1 MMQVLSHRGYWTDA
15 SEKNLPVAFERSFA
29 LGFGTETDVRDH
41 DGRLVISHDMPTGH
55 SLAFEDYLGCLAR
68 TATRPLLQA
77 INIKADGLA
86 GELARVMKGHAH
98 PWFVFDMSL
107 PDTLGQLR
115 AGNPVYLRM
124 SEYETVAP
132 ALESRIRGIWLDAFE
147 RTWYGVDTIAALL
160 DRGLSVC
167 VVSPELHRRD
177 DHADLWAA
185 LRPLRDRAGLSLC
198 TDLPE
203 QARASLDLHREDM
216 R

>member
-1 MMQVLSHRGYWTDA
+1 MMEVLSHRGYWTEA
-15 SEKNLPVAFERSFA
+15 SEKNTPAAFERSFA

-41 DGRLVISHDMPTGH
+41 DGRLVISHDMPTGEA
-55 SLAFEDYLGCLAR
+55 LAFETYLDCLAR
-68 TATRPLLQA
+68 KATRPLLQA

-86 GELARVMKGHAH
+86 SALARTMKDCAH

-124 SEYETVAP
+124 SEYEDVPP
-132 ALESRIRGIWLDAFE
+132 ALESRIQGVWLDAFE

-160 DRGLSVC
+160 ARGLAVC
-167 VVSPELHRRD
+167 VVSPELHKRD
-177 DHADLWAA
+177 DYETLWTA
-185 LRPLRDRAGLSLC
+185 LKPLRDRAGLSLC

-203 QARASLDLHREDM
+203 QALACLGM
-216 R
+216 N

>member
-1 MMQVLSHRGYWTDA
+1 MMDVLSHRGYWTDA
-15 SEKNLPVAFERSFA
+15 SEKNTPAAFERSFA

-41 DGRLVISHDMPTGH
+41 DGRLVISHDMPTGEA
-55 SLAFEDYLGCLAR
+55 LAFEAYLGCLAR
-68 TATRPLLQA
+68 KATRPLLQA

-86 GELARVMKGHAH
+86 TALARTMKDIAH

-124 SEYETVAP
+124 SEYEDVPP
-132 ALESRIRGIWLDAFE
+132 ALESRIHGVWLDAFE

-160 DRGLSVC
+160 ARGLAVC
-167 VVSPELHRRD
+167 VVSPELHKRD
-177 DHADLWAA
+177 DYETLWTA
-185 LRPLRDRAGLSLC
+185 LKPLRDRAGLSLC

-203 QARASLDLHREDM
+203 QALACLGLN
-216 R
+216 

>member
-1 MMQVLSHRGYWTDA
+1 MMDVLSHRGYWTDA
-15 SEKNLPVAFERSFA
+15 SEKNTPAAFERSFA

-41 DGRLVISHDMPTGH
+41 DGRLVISHDMPTGEA
-55 SLAFEDYLGCLAR
+55 LAFEAYLGCLAR
-68 TATRPLLQA
+68 KATRPLLQA

-86 GELARVMKGHAH
+86 TALARTMKDIAH

-124 SEYETVAP
+124 SEYETIPV
-132 ALESRIRGIWLDAFE
+132 ALESRIQGVWLDAFE

-160 DRGLSVC
+160 DRGLAVC
-167 VVSPELHRRD
+167 VVSPELHKRD
-177 DHADLWAA
+177 DHEALWTA
-185 LRPLRDRAGLSLC
+185 LKPLRDRPGLSLC

-203 QARASLDLHREDM
+203 QALACLGLN
-216 R
+216 

>member
-1 MMQVLSHRGYWTDA
+1 MMDVLSHRGYWTA
-15 SEKNLPVAFERSFA
+15 APEKNTTVAFERSFA

-41 DGRLVISHDMPTGH
+41 DGRLVISHDMPGAGA
-55 SLAFEDYLGCLAR
+55 LPLEAYLDCLAR
-68 TATRPLLQA
+68 KATRPLLQA

-86 GELARVMKGHAH
+86 TALANAMKDVAH

-124 SEYETVAP
+124 SDYESIPA
-132 ALESRIRGIWLDAFE
+132 ALESRAKGVWLDAFE
-147 RTWYGVDTIAALL
+147 STWYSADTIATLL
-160 DRGLSVC
+160 DRGLAVC

-177 DHADLWAA
+177 DHAELWTA
-185 LRPLRDRAGLSLC
+185 LRPLRERAGLSLC

-203 QARASLDLHREDM
+203 QARAHLGLA
-216 R
+216 

>member
-1 MMQVLSHRGYWTDA
+1 MMDVLSHRGYWTADA
-15 SEKNLPVAFERSFA
+15 EKNRPAAFERSFA

-41 DGRLVISHDMPTGH
+41 DGRLVISHDMPGAGA
-55 SLAFEDYLGCLAR
+55 LPYAAYLDCLAR

-77 INIKADGLA
+77 VNIKADGLA
-86 GELARVMKGHAH
+86 AELARAMKDCAH

-124 SEYETVAP
+124 SEFESLPP
-132 ALESRIRGIWLDAFE
+132 ALEPRIKGVWLDAFE
-147 RTWYGVDTIAALL
+147 RTWYDAGTIRALL
-160 DRGLSVC
+160 DRGLAVC
-167 VVSPELHRRD
+167 VVSPELHKRA
-177 DHADLWAA
+177 DHAELWTM

-203 QARASLDLHREDM
+203 QARAHLDAA
-216 R
+216 

>member
-1 MMQVLSHRGYWTDA
+1 MMEVLSHRGYWTEA
-15 SEKNLPVAFERSFA
+15 SEKNTRAAFERSFA

-41 DGRLVISHDMPTGH
+41 DGRLVISHDMPIGEA
-55 SLAFEDYLGCLAR
+55 LAFEAYLDCLAR
-68 TATRPLLQA
+68 KAARPLLQA

-86 GELARVMKGHAH
+86 AALARTMKDCAH

-124 SEYETVAP
+124 SEYETIPA
-132 ALESRIRGIWLDAFE
+132 ALESRIRGVWLDAFE

-160 DRGLSVC
+160 DRGLAVC
-167 VVSPELHRRD
+167 VVSPELHKRD
-177 DHADLWAA
+177 DHEVLWTA
-185 LRPLRDRAGLSLC
+185 LKPLRDRSGLSLC

-203 QARASLDLHREDM
+203 QALACLGLN
-216 R
+216 

>member
-1 MMQVLSHRGYWTDA
+1 MMDVLSHRGYWTA
-15 SEKNLPVAFERSFA
+15 APEKNTPAAFERSFS

-41 DGRLVISHDMPTGH
+41 DGRLVISHDMPGADA
-55 SLAFEDYLGCLAR
+55 LPFETYLDCLAR
-68 TATRPLLQA
+68 KASRPLLQA

-86 GELARVMKGHAH
+86 AALARTMKDCAH

-124 SEYETVAP
+124 SEYESIPA
-132 ALESRIRGIWLDAFE
+132 ALESRVKGVWLDAFE
-147 RTWYGVDTIAALL
+147 STWYSADTIATLL
-160 DRGLSVC
+160 DRGLAVC

-177 DHADLWAA
+177 DHAELWSA
-185 LRPLRDRAGLSLC
+185 LRPLRGRAALSLC

-203 QARASLDLHREDM
+203 QAHAHLGLN
-216 R
+216 

>member
-1 MMQVLSHRGYWTDA
+1 MPMMDVLSHRGYWTSA

-41 DGRLVISHDMPTGH
+41 DGRLVISHDLPSAA
-55 SLAFEDYLGCLAR
+55 SLPFDDYLGVLAR

-86 GELARVMKGHAH
+86 TALALAMKDSVH

-107 PDTLGQLR
+107 PDTLAQLR

-124 SEYETVAP
+124 SEVETLPA
-132 ALESRIRGIWLDAFE
+132 ALESKIKGVWLDAFDS
-147 RTWYGVDTIAALL
+147 RWYGLDTIESLL
-160 DRGLSVC
+160 ARGLAVC

-177 DHADLWAA
+177 DYADLWRL
-185 LRPLRDRAGLSLC
+185 LRPLRGNPALSLC

-203 QARASLDLHREDM
+203 QARACLALD
-216 R
+216 